1 MDIYKEKT
9 QSGKFPVLDVAHDIM
24 WRNDIISVTTWKIKH
39 FNMGGRGECNMNTQ
53 VFHLHRATALKVS
66 QMLHAAS
73 SRLLTS
79 ALN

>member
-1 MDIYKEKT
+1 MDIFKEKI
-9 QSGKFPVLDVAHDIM
+9 QLGKFLVLNVAHDIM
-24 WRNDIISVTTWKIKH
+24 WRKNIISVTTWKIKH
-39 FNMGGRGECNMNTQ
+39 FNMGERGERNKNTQ
-53 VFHLHRATALKVS
+53 VFHFHRATALKVS